1 MSTLREAALEALEAL
16 WFANARLWFG
26 DETIMKAISSLQAA
40 LAQPETR
47 NQCGETCERAKLCAV
62 CARGLAQQAL
72 RDLERAEASGACE
85 YASTAALRAA
95 LEQQERVIR
104 GLHSI
109 TNEDNGLLTLCF
121 ADETSAEAFM
131 ASHTGDA
138 DEALIQRAALAQQEQ
153 EQEHEQEPVAW
164 GLQNDE
170 GQVFDCIAPGSRIEL
185 SEYNVPLYT
194 HPPRREWVGLTEE
207 EIYPLYSEPSSDAE
221 MVEFARAVE
230 QALKERNT

>member
-95 LEQQERVIR
+95 LEQQEPVA
-104 GLHSI
+104 
-109 TNEDNGLLTLCF
+109 F
-121 ADETSAEAFM
+121 ADRISFDQAMKSGKGHDVWPEAGDYE
-131 ASHTGDA
+131 ARTGRK
-138 DEALIQRAALAQQEQ
+138 LR
-153 EQEHEQEPVAW
+153 V
-164 GLQNDE
+164 
-170 GQVFDCIAPGSRIEL
+170 
-185 SEYNVPLYT
+185 LYT
-194 HPPRREWVGLTEE
+194 HPPRREWQSLTTQEAMTLTDTVPRGTFYGCDAGIGLG
-207 EIYPLYSEPSSDAE
+207 IWIAAVAAAE
-221 MVEFARAVE
+221 R
-230 QALKERNT
+230 ALKEKNT